1 MTYQEKFKAFL
12 ASALKFDSDENRNQ
26 IVVDAEGLMTDFIR
40 AKIDPNFALYTVEG
54 DTSKGEWY
62 LKIRQRLLSQ
72 PSLAAGFD
80 CARLR
85 EVLKCY
91 ANFVKSKEFLSNKA
105 TLSAGELALKS
116 AAKKATKKAGKKH
129 IPDVLGEVEPS
140 ATELSEGALRQVSQT
155 KHERNQALRQLCLKH
170 FGATCQACGMKFEA
184 VYGEIGKGYI
194 EVHHLSPISQ
204 TDGTHT
210 VDPKTDLVPL
220 CANCHAMIHRLM
232 SAEKKTTGKEL
243 EGAAALEKLRRIVY
257 NMHGDGKRRI
267 RSEDEK

>member
-12 ASALKFDSDENRNQ
+12 NSALKFDSEENRNQ
-26 IVVDAEGLMTDFIR
+26 IVADAEGMMTEFIR
-40 AKIDPNFALYTVEG
+40 AIIDPNFALYAVEG
-54 DTSKGEWY
+54 GTSKGDWY
-62 LKIRQRLLSQ
+62 FKLRQRLMSQ

-80 CARLR
+80 VARLKV
-85 EVLKCY
+85 VLKSY
-91 ANFVKSKEFLSNKA
+91 GNFFKSMEFGSNKA
-105 TLSAGELALKS
+105 ALSVGELALKS
-116 AAKKATKKAGKKH
+116 AAKKKTKKSGNEP

-170 FGATCQACGMKFEA
+170 FGASCQVCGMKFED
-184 VYGEIGKGYI
+184 VYGDIGKGYI

-204 TDGTHT
+204 TDGEHS

-232 SAEKKTTGKEL
+232 SAEKKVSGKEL
-243 EGAAALEKLRRIVY
+243 EGQEALAKLK
-257 NMHGDGKRRI
+257 GCFAGT
-267 RSEDEK
+267 

>member
-40 AKIDPNFALYTVEG
+40 AKIDPNFALYAVEG
-54 DTSKGEWY
+54 DTSRGEWY
-62 LKIRQRLLSQ
+62 LNIRQMLLSQ
-72 PSLAAGFD
+72 PSLAAGYECD
-80 CARLR
+80 RLR
-85 EVLKCY
+85 EVLKHY
-91 ANFVKSKEFLSNKA
+91 ANFVKSKEFRSNKA
-105 TLSAGELALKS
+105 TLSAGELAQKS
-116 AAKKATKKAGKKH
+116 AAKKTKKKSRNEP

-170 FGATCQACGMKFEA
+170 FGAICQACGMKFED

-204 TDGTHT
+204 TDGEHA
-210 VDPKTDLVPL
+210 VNPKTDLVPL

-232 SAEKKTTGKEL
+232 SAEKKATGNEL
-243 EGAAALEKLRRIVY
+243 EGQEALVKLKGCFAGYVR
-257 NMHGDGKRRI
+257 K
-267 RSEDEK
+267 